1 MNENYRKNEKLQT
14 HKSLEEANVF
24 HLNKSFNKN
33 LDFYVKFLNKL
44 FKRKKKY
51 LNKQKFDT

>member
-14 HKSLEEANVF
+14 HKSLEETNVF
-24 HLNKSFNKN
+24 HLNKYFTKN

-44 FKRKKKY
+44 FKRKKY
-51 LNKQKFDT
+51 SNKQKFET